1 MESFKVYSID
11 QNARNQVFYLLKKY
25 TSYRYLHK
33 IYELEKK
40 FVNAFEQQ
48 LRHPPLAVQKQSEG
62 EKESHEK
69 EFLYYLND
77 LDCSEKGLKKLLK
90 TGFRKDAY
98 RKFFEGDIQG
108 QIFGRYGDEHGL
120 VGDIFYQNLGLGEGY
135 AEISNQNH
143 SEYILKLLIASE
155 MIFATS
161 NTLLNGEYYILNQF
175 DKDYRKWNYESL
187 FTYKSWPLCK
197 QIVEPVISC
206 PSYNNDSKD
215 EIKSGEEIEIS
226 GIYEPWFNQPVYE
239 KLTQDLNYNPYVGC
253 PNYFLEGATAT
264 QYKLEGTD
272 QDYDVKW
279 RLVWEDNRYL
289 DGNISEEE
297 QQYILDV
304 DIQLEEIESKKLE
317 EVSVKGYHLLAGN
330 TVPKTGYWFTLAQ
343 ENSRQHFR
351 KVSIFPNV
359 KSDWGDVYWQ

>member
-1 MESFKVYSID
+1 MYNID
-11 QNARNQVFYLLKKY
+11 QNIRNEVFYLLKKY
-25 TSYRYLHK
+25 TSYRFLK
-33 IYELEKK
+33 TSFQLNNE
-40 FVNAFEQQ
+40 FVNAFEKQ

-62 EKESHEK
+62 EQECHEQ
-69 EFLYYLND
+69 EFLNYLYIMSKKEDGFIQLFKSSDKKNVYD
-77 LDCSEKGLKKLLK
+77 LVAPG
-90 TGFRKDAY
+90 GFM
-98 RKFFEGDIQG
+98 G

-120 VGDIFYQNLGLGEGY
+120 VDDIFYQNLGLGQKY
-135 AEISNQNH
+135 PNLFSHHDH
-143 SEYILKLLIASE
+143 SKYILKTLIASE
-155 MIFATS
+155 ITGLAIQ
-161 NTLLNGEYYILNQF
+161 TLYDITYNFPNEF
-175 DKDYRKWNYESL
+175 DKDYKKWNYESL

-239 KLTQDLNYNPYVGC
+239 KLTEDHMYNSYVGC

-279 RLVWEDNRYL
+279 RLIWEDNRYL

-317 EVSVKGYHLLAGN
+317 EVSVKGYQLLAGSK
-330 TVPKTGYWFTLAQ
+330 VPKSGYWFTLAQ

-351 KVSIFPNV
+351 KGNIFSNV